1 MASPPAKRQRTS
13 KIVFSDDEE
22 EELETASQGP
32 PPRRISSSIAA
43 RAREVTAPQK
53 TTKSTG
59 SKSKSKPTTNAAPAT
74 PRKAAAKT
82 ASASPVKSNKSPRRK
97 KTEGNSRS
105 LHAFFGRASEEQR
118 WNRNVDT
125 PTAEVDDVE
134 NGDAIEDD
142 VDDGGSLDEGLS
154 QLAEGQEDV
163 KFQLDRRK
171 DRSMVTSNASQTAR
185 SSLLASSHKFVKPP
199 LPSISK
205 NGLDV
210 ELDDNSKKHLHRPWA
225 DRYGPTNLE
234 ELAVHKK
241 KVADV
246 HKWLGEVLNG
256 QDPRVCAM
264 TNIIPSGFVLTGL

>member
-22 EELETASQGP
+22 EEPETASQGP
-32 PPRRISSSIAA
+32 PPRQISSSIAA
-43 RAREVTAPQK
+43 RAREVTTPQK
-53 TTKSTG
+53 NTKSTR
-59 SKSKSKPTTNAAPAT
+59 SKSKSKPSTNAAPAT
-74 PRKAAAKT
+74 PRKAAAKI

-118 WNRNVDT
+118 WNRKVDT

-142 VDDGGSLDEGLS
+142 DGDDDSLDEALS

-199 LPSISK
+199 LPSINK
-205 NGLDV
+205 NGLNV
-210 ELDDNSKKHLHRPWA
+210 ELDDNPNQHLHRPWA
-225 DRYGPTNLE
+225 DRYGPANLE

-246 HKWLGEVLNG
+246 HKWLDEVLNG

-264 TNIIPSGFVLTGL
+264 TIIPSGFVLIGL